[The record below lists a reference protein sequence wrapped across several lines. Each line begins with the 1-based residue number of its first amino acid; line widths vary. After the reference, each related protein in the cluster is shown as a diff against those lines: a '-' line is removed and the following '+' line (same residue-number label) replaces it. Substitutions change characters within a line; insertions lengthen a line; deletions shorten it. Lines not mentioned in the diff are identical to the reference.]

1 MRPRIGI
8 EKLGA
13 YPGSLVLPM
22 RALFEARGHDYTQI
36 RDVMMIDERSVNPGW
51 EDPVTMVVA
60 PLSLLLVAAI
70 ACLFPAWRASQAD
83 PAVALH
89 HD

>member
-22 RALFEARGHDYTQI
+22 RALCEARGHDYTQI
-36 RDVMMIDERSVNPGW
+36 RDVMMIDERSVNPG
-51 EDPVTMVVA
+51 
-60 PLSLLLVAAI
+60 
-70 ACLFPAWRASQAD
+70 
-83 PAVALH
+83 
-89 HD
+89 